1 MGVTERICLPETLK
15 AVVTMLERSII
26 AMHAAWDSGMLRA
39 SLPPGSSA
47 FVYMY
52 NHGCWLER
60 AFTTEELTAEAI
72 AAAAYARV
80 GGTPAYG
87 DFNYDLGMA
96 LAPVCVKHKQV
107 ILTTIRISA
116 GVLLRAS
123 NAVNRIGAALEAWLA
138 DEDL

>member
-1 MGVTERICLPETLK
+1 MKTVSTSSLQTLDK
-15 AVVTMLERSII
+15 TIGAILNDEK
-26 AMHAAWDSGMLRA
+26 D
-39 SLPPGSSA
+39 
-47 FVYMY
+47 
-52 NHGCWLER
+52 
-60 AFTTEELTAEAI
+60 TAEAI

-80 GGTPAYG
+80 GGKPAYG